1 MLHVYLLFFVFIEQ
15 LFLLIKSNVILQT
28 VLVSLVLVKLCERIH
43 TRHAVDKDIRVN
55 QPKMYPNYKL
65 SRN

>member
-1 MLHVYLLFFVFIEQ
+1 MLHVYLLIFVFIEQ

-28 VLVSLVLVKLCERIH
+28 VLVSLILVKLCERIQ

-55 QPKMYPNYKL
+55 QSKCNVL
-65 SRN
+65 I